1 MAIQMTQR
9 VKRIKPSPTLA
20 IDTKAKKMIAEGIDV
35 VSFGAGEPDFDT
47 PDHIKEAAIRAL
59 KAGKTK
65 YTPVGGI
72 NELKD
77 AIIAKFKRDNQL
89 DYTRDEI
96 LVSSGGKHSL
106 YNIAQVL
113 FEAGD
118 EVIIP
123 APYWV
128 SYPDQVLLNDGTP
141 VIVQTEEKDGFCLRP
156 EVLEKAITPKTKA
169 VVLNSPSN
177 PTGGAY
183 PREKLAALADI
194 IVKHN
199 IVCISDEIYEKIV
212 YDGFQFT
219 SIASLNPKIRDLTLT
234 VNGASKVYS
243 MTGWRMG
250 YAAGPREVIAAM
262 TKVQGQVTTNINAPT
277 QWACVEALN
286 GPQEFLKTW
295 VGEFKKRRD
304 YIVKRFNAIP
314 GVTCFNPQGA
324 FYVFPN
330 LSAYLGKRVSAKTN
344 KAQGAVEGE
353 APSGFARGG
362 GDASPYEDQVMK
374 TADDLANF
382 MLDKHLVAVV
392 AGGGF
397 GAEGYIRLSY
407 ATSMEKIEKGLDRI
421 EKALKELK

>member
-1 MAIQMTQR
+1 MPRLTQR
-9 VKRIKPSPTLA
+9 SQKIKPSPTLA
-20 IDTKAKKMIAEGIDV
+20 IDSKAKKMIADGIDV

-47 PDHIKEAAIRAL
+47 PDHIKNAGIKAIE
-59 KAGKTK
+59 AGKTK
-65 YTPVGGI
+65 YTPVAGI
-72 NELKD
+72 VELKD
-77 AIIAKFKRDNQL
+77 AIVAKLKRDNGL
-89 DYTRDEI
+89 TYTRDDVI
-96 LVSSGGKHSL
+96 VSAGGKHTL
-106 YNIAQVL
+106 YNIAQAL

-128 SYPDQVLLNDGTP
+128 SYPDQVLLNDATP

-169 VVLNSPSN
+169 FVLNSPSN

-183 PREKLAALADI
+183 PRKNLEALAKI
-194 IVKHN
+194 LVQKN
-199 IVCISDEIYEKIV
+199 IFCISDEIYEKII

-219 SIASLNPKIRDLTLT
+219 SIASLNDKIKDLTLT

-250 YAAGPREVIAAM
+250 YAVGPRDIIDAM
-262 TKVQGQVTTNINAPT
+262 AKIQGQVTSNITSIT

-286 GPQEFLKTW
+286 GSHEFLKTW

-304 YIVKRFNAIP
+304 FIVQKFNAIP

-330 LSAYLGKRVSAKTN
+330 VKAYLGKKYDGKVIQTS
-344 KAQGAVEGE
+344 
-353 APSGFARGG
+353 
-362 GDASPYEDQVMK
+362 
-374 TADDLANF
+374 DDLAAY
-382 MLDKHLVAVV
+382 LLEKALVAVV
-392 AGGGF
+392 PGSGF

-407 ATSMEKIEKGLDRI
+407 ATSMQKIEKGMERI
-421 EKALKELK
+421 TKALTELK